1 MSKARENYS
10 NHIVA
15 FQHTKTNMLLGQTHT
30 RHSNA
35 PNLDGT
41 CLHSARCDIDY
52 SMPLFY
58 T

>member
-10 NHIVA
+10 NHILA
-15 FQHTKTNMLLGQTHT
+15 FQHTKTNMLLGQTHE

-41 CLHSARCDIDY
+41 CPHSARFDID
-52 SMPLFY
+52 
-58 T
+58 